1 MCIHTCMFICV
12 YMLLCMCVHECMRVC
27 VLVMVCTGTCA
38 CVCCICVDM
47 QTAHIPDYV
56 INKNQDFIKL
66 NNHFLVCV
74 FFTLISS
81 EREREDG
88 KRERVY

>member
-1 MCIHTCMFICV
+1 MHA
-12 YMLLCMCVHECMRVC
+12 C
-27 VLVMVCTGTCA
+27 VLVTVCTGTCA

-66 NNHFLVCV
+66 NNHFLVCGAV

-81 EREREDG
+81 ERD
-88 KRERVY
+88 